1 MKNKLYN
8 IQVREGRRM
17 AVYPIGATSEQEAIE
32 KLVKQGFK
40 RAYIIGKE

>member
-8 IQVREGRRM
+8 IQVREGRKM
-17 AVYPIGATSEQEAIE
+17 VVYPIGATSEQEAIE
-32 KLVKQGFK
+32 RLINQGIK